1 MITRARQVPL
11 SRQANFR
18 DLGGYEAAD
27 GRSVKWGLVFRSGEL
42 SQLDDDDVATLGR
55 LGIKTVVDLRSREEI
70 AARGESRLPAGASL
84 RPMPIASSDMFAK
97 IIPMMLAGNFSE
109 VPPDLLERVNR
120 MLAADFASEFAE
132 LLRMLSEPSRRPVV
146 FHCTQGKD
154 RTGFGAAVVLSA
166 LGVPWETVV
175 EDYLLSNHYRKAENE
190 KLLGMLRGFAAD
202 PESEQIA
209 VERVQ
214 GLLYVN
220 DTSLQAARDEIVDRH
235 GSFEGYITEALGFSR
250 DSLERLRDD
259 LLE

>member
-1 MITRARQVPL
+1 MVTRSRQVPL

-18 DLGGYEAAD
+18 DLGGYRATD
-27 GRSVKWGLVFRSGEL
+27 GRTVKWGLVFRSGEL
-42 SQLDDDDVATLGR
+42 SQLDDDDIATLDG
-55 LGIKTVVDLRSREEI
+55 LGIKTVVDLRSKEEI
-70 AARGESRLPAGASL
+70 AARGESRLPSGAFL
-84 RPMPIASSDMFAK
+84 RAMPIASSDMFAK
-97 IIPMMLAGNFSE
+97 IIPMMLAGNFSQ
-109 VPPDLLERVNR
+109 VPTDLLDRVNR
-120 MLAADFASEFAE
+120 MLAADFAAEFAE
-132 LLRMLSEPSRRPVV
+132 LLRMLADPTRRPLV

-166 LGVPWETVV
+166 LGVPWDTVV

-202 PESEQIA
+202 AESEEIA
-209 VERVQ
+209 FERVQ
-214 GLLYVN
+214 GLLYVK

-250 DSLERLRDD
+250 ESLWRLRDD